1 MAIGRHRTNVLFL
14 VALVRSPGGMTF
26 ARSRDDGQI
35 APGTTLT
42 LTDPEPRNLVP
53 SQTE

>member
-35 APGTTLT
+35 APGTLT
-42 LTDPEPRNLVP
+42 LTDPEPRNLEP